1 MLRIRKQSF
10 LEKCLFHYI
19 KTTFKEFPRVMEQHE
34 GVQFTRFQNSF
45 EIAEHLNSMILFCL
59 LIMTSK
65 YSQVNEFSEFAVE
78 SKISFVYLYTSR
90 LK

>member
-1 MLRIRKQSF
+1 
-10 LEKCLFHYI
+10 
-19 KTTFKEFPRVMEQHE
+19 MEQHE
-34 GVQFTRFQNSF
+34 GVQFTHFQNSF

-78 SKISFVYLYTSR
+78 SKISYTGLSS
-90 LK
+90 LKEQRNEEQNNSKNFAIYDF